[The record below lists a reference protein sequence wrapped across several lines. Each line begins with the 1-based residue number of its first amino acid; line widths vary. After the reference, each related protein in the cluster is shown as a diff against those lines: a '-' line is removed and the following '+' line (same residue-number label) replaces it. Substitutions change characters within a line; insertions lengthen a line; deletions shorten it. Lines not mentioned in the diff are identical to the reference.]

1 MRSHIDSITDS
12 GGGWG
17 NHPQLFGILIYS
29 AIIITDYHKITC
41 LYTYRAPWDFE
52 ENFILLKFIWAQ
64 NFNSEKPK
72 KNMILETQKIIQPI
86 GHNPSKKIQTSKQL
100 SQNPNQ
106 QYYQNKKSFIN
117 LESGVTLINTKI
129 KAKINKITSL
139 WFSKSQLAMV

>member
-1 MRSHIDSITDS
+1 
-12 GGGWG
+12 
-17 NHPQLFGILIYS
+17 
-29 AIIITDYHKITC
+29 
-41 LYTYRAPWDFE
+41 
-52 ENFILLKFIWAQ
+52 
-64 NFNSEKPK
+64 
-72 KNMILETQKIIQPI
+72 MILETQKIIQPI